1 MNDIVR
7 YKDWKKIDL
16 RVAEIKEVKDHPNA
30 EKLYL
35 LKVDSGE
42 KKFNI
47 VAGLKN
53 NYNKDELIGK
63 KIILFTNLEKAKLR
77 GIESEAMLLA
87 AVDGDNVVL
96 LTPEK
101 EIKVGA
107 RIE

>member
-1 MNDIVR
+1 MMDIIE

-35 LKVDSGE
+35 IKVNTDE
-42 KKFNI
+42 KEFNI

-53 NYNKDELIGK
+53 SYTKEELIGK

-87 AVDGDNVVL
+87 AVDEDNVVL
-96 LTPEK
+96 LMPEK
-101 EIKVGA
+101 DIKLGA
-107 RIE
+107 RVE